1 MGIVERNTNERNMET
16 VSLFNQV
23 KPLLEK
29 GYSYHLAVKKIK
41 NTNSLNT
48 NNAWFRELIE
58 YGESQGYLKE
68 DYRSKMGRRK
78 YCERLQ

>member
-1 MGIVERNTNERNMET
+1 MKVVERNTSERNMET

-29 GYSYHLAVKKIK
+29 GYSYNLAVKKVR

-48 NNAWFRELIE
+48 GSGWFKELVE

-78 YCERLQ
+78 YSER